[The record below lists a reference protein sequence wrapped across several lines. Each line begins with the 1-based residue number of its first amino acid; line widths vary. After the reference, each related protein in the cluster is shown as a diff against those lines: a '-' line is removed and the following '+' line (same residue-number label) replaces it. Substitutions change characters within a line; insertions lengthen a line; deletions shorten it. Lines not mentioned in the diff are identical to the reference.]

1 MKQINRLMP
10 VLWGVSIVILALFYA
25 QLPER
30 VGTHLNFNG
39 DVDAWGG
46 KSQLWILPIIFLVI
60 WLLLSLLL
68 HYAPVWERNIQG
80 KSIETSKAQRQD
92 VLLILVIVQ
101 LTVWVLYTV
110 HLVYTLNGKEGIP
123 FWLMWLAYLVI
134 GLTLITRIVHVFKQ
148 NQA

>member
-1 MKQINRLMP
+1 MKQINRLML

-30 VGTHLNFNG
+30 VGTHLNLNG
-39 DVDAWGG
+39 EVDAWGS
-46 KSQLWILPIIFLVI
+46 KSHLWILPIIFLVI
-60 WLLLSLLL
+60 WLFLSLLL

-110 HLVYTLNGKEGIP
+110 YLVYTLNGKEGIP
-123 FWLMWLAYLVI
+123 FWLMWLAYIVI
-134 GLTLITRIVHVFKQ
+134 GLMLFIRILRVLRRK
-148 NQA
+148 

>member
-30 VGTHLNFNG
+30 VGTHLNLNG
-39 DVDAWGG
+39 EVDAWGS
-46 KSQLWILPIIFLVI
+46 KSHLWILPIIFLVI
-60 WLLLSLLL
+60 WLFLSLLL

-110 HLVYTLNGKEGIP
+110 YLVYTLNGKEGIP
-123 FWLMWLAYLVI
+123 FWLMWLAYIVI
-134 GLTLITRIVHVFKQ
+134 GLMLFIRILRVLRRK
-148 NQA
+148 

>member
-30 VGTHLNFNG
+30 VGTHLNLNG
-39 DVDAWGG
+39 EVDAWGS
-46 KSQLWILPIIFLVI
+46 KSHLWILPIIFLVI
-60 WLLLSLLL
+60 WAFLSLLL
-68 HYAPVWERNIQG
+68 HYAPIWEHTIQG
-80 KSIETSKAQRQD
+80 KVVEKSQSERRD
-92 VLLILVIVQ
+92 VLFILVIVQ
-101 LTVWVLYTV
+101 LTVWVLYM
-110 HLVYTLNGKEGIP
+110 VYLIGTINGKEGIP

-134 GLTLITRIVHVFKQ
+134 GLTLITRIVHVFKR